1 MLLQQKI
8 YISTASAGQTGKA
21 PSLYARRFFVL
32 PYPFSDTEGGI
43 RKRSCGYKGGCGP
56 AKRRGLWKRKG
67 CKAMRLA
74 KKPPLFKA
82 CAAPFA
88 KTARFAQAAAPAF
101 AFCPS
106 GSPTAAP
113 PVLPQNV
120 CPPSCE
126 TFVRRLASWR
136 TCVRRAG
143 RVHIGARENR
153 QIRRFVCRWA
163 AQEAFRPP
171 KKEVCKKPP
180 VRSRPSG
187 GGTAIR
193 RGMPSDGECR
203 PKTLFAGPTR
213 QAAGE
218 FCRNTQVK
226 REVIHLSTRLSTM
239 PAFYAVKKPQKRA
252 GKKGRAK
259 GNSREKERLYKKRL
273 YK

>member
-1 MLLQQKI
+1 MQQKI
-8 YISTASAGQTGKA
+8 YISTVSAGQTGKA
-21 PSLYARRFFVL
+21 PSLYARRFLCFRIRKR
-32 PYPFSDTEGGI
+32 I

-67 CKAMRLA
+67 CRTMHFA
-74 KKPPLFKA
+74 KNTSLFKA

-88 KTARFAQAAAPAF
+88 KTADFVQAAAPAF

-153 QIRRFVCRWA
+153 QIRRFVRRWA

-180 VRSRPSG
+180 MRSRPSG

-193 RGMPSDGECR
+193 WGNAVRWGMPSEDAFRR
-203 PKTLFAGPTR
+203 PNTAGGRR
-213 QAAGE
+213 QANFVEIRRLKG
-218 FCRNTQVK
+218 K
-226 REVIHLSTRLSTM
+226 LSTYPHGYPQCRRFM
-239 PAFYAVKKPQKRA
+239 P
-252 GKKGRAK
+252 
-259 GNSREKERLYKKRL
+259 
-273 YK
+273 